1 MNIRCGE
8 NICNETMPSG
18 ADKEKRQHR
27 QRHLAVGTAD
37 WCRGRD
43 LVSSLRRKAEFLI
56 SALLRSS
63 VFRGSDNTLCCHSL
77 PLPFESSPNC
87 IPAKRKSPRKT
98 WTLSFWQGRED
109 SNPRPTVLET
119 GTLPTELHPY
129 ALVYYITYF
138 LLLQVFF

>member
-1 MNIRCGE
+1 MHPQGLRL
-8 NICNETMPSG
+8 SSRY
-18 ADKEKRQHR
+18 ARQSVAALNTVKVYCHVSR
-27 QRHLAVGTAD
+27 STFFLRTTAAQIVQIKPRTANSPPD
-37 WCRGRD
+37 
-43 LVSSLRRKAEFLI
+43 
-56 SALLRSS
+56 
-63 VFRGSDNTLCCHSL
+63 CHSL

-138 LLLQVFF
+138 LLLQAFF